1 MTCPSCGSP
10 MAADQ
15 RYCLTCGAR
24 GAEARLP
31 FLDALRPGEAQLV
44 PHGTYA
50 LPAMSYAAP
59 MPPPVGGVWTD
70 RLRANSGLLAG
81 LAVLLLA
88 LLVGVAIGAGISDS
102 PQTAAAPATQVIRLE
117 GGGVPAAAT
126 AAAPTSTD
134 AAADTSASTSSSS
147 SSKAAKKSK
156 AKAAAA
162 KAPVRATNSAVKN
175 LDKLTGAA
183 AVKAA
188 DKLGKTVVVGGKAPK
203 KDNKP
208 AAAGG
213 SFQEIG

>member
-1 MTCPSCGSP
+1 MTCPSCSSP
-10 MAADQ
+10 MAPDQ

-44 PHGTYA
+44 PHGTY

-59 MPPPVGGVWTD
+59 LPPPVGVGWPD

-88 LLVGVAIGAGISDS
+88 LLVGVAIGAGISNDP
-102 PQTAAAPATQVIRLE
+102 PQAAAAPATQVIRIE
-117 GGGVPAAAT
+117 GG
-126 AAAPTSTD
+126 AAAPAAVAASPTATD
-134 AAADTSASTSSSS
+134 ATATDASATTS
-147 SSKAAKKSK
+147 KAKKSAK
-156 AKAAAA
+156 AAAAA
-162 KAPVRATNSAVKN
+162 KAPVRSTNNAVKN

-203 KDNKP
+203 KDKKP

-213 SFQEIG
+213 AFQEIG